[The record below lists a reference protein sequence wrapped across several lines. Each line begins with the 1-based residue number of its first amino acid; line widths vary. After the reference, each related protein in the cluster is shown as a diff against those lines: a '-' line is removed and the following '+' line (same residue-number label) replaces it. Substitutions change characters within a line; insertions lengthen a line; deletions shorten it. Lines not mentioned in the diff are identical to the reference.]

1 VELRF
6 AIHGWSAWAPGL
18 STPAAWQDWAEH
30 PGLPCGDELP
40 ACAEM
45 ASMQRRRL
53 SRLGRAA
60 VQVAWQCQGDDA
72 GLPTVFVSRYGD
84 VQRSLAA
91 IETLEVS
98 GDMSPTLFASS
109 VHNAIGAMYSIARQL
124 QGNLVCLAAE
134 SDGVAAAMVEVA
146 GLLADGADR
155 VLIVCADEPLP
166 PRWSELDP
174 RPAATYAYALRV
186 GAAEAG
192 RPTLRL
198 KLGDSNRVKSQLG
211 SGLASPAAVDAGPGL
226 PDDLRVLALL
236 LRNAA
241 SSLTQISGRR
251 RWQWTRD
258 D

>member
-18 STPAAWQDWAEH
+18 STPAAWQDWAEQ
-30 PGLPCGDELP
+30 PCLPSGDEQA
-40 ACAEM
+40 ACVEM
-45 ASMQRRRL
+45 AALQRRRL

-60 VQVAWQCQGDDA
+60 VQVAWHCQADET
-72 GLPTVFVSRYGD
+72 GLPMVFVSRYGD

-91 IETLEVS
+91 IEALEAS

-124 QGNLVCLAAE
+124 PDNLVCLAAE
-134 SDGVAAAMVEVA
+134 RDGVAAAMVEVA

-155 VLIVCADEPLP
+155 VLLVCADEPLP
-166 PRWSELDP
+166 PRWSELAEGP
-174 RPAATYAYALRV
+174 SATYAYALRV
-186 GAAEAG
+186 GGAQAG
-192 RPTLRL
+192 LPTLRL
-198 KLGDSNRVKSQLG
+198 NLTDSMAGGFS
-211 SGLASPAAVDAGPGL
+211 SAAAADAEPGL

-236 LRNAA
+236 LRSAA
-241 SSLTQISGRR
+241 SSLTQTSGRR
-251 RWQWTRD
+251 RWQLTRD